1 MAELLGSI
9 RLPERREEEVV
20 LLRLPDGRVVA
31 RTRKELE
38 EAGLLKGEQS
48 SEQQGREK

>member
-1 MAELLGSI
+1 MAELLGTI

-31 RTRKELE
+31 RTRRELE
-38 EAGLLKGEQS
+38 EAGLLASSATTEQRKQ
-48 SEQQGREK
+48 E